1 MRTVSELI
9 FQLSVY
15 HLNTFG
21 MQRESSSP
29 SSASDWSLTD
39 INHGFLECLG
49 MLGNVRQWK
58 VGQEFQASLLC
69 QKHDHHKLTKFQQRR
84 WKHLCVTDR
93 FQQEEEWSGGHWQ
106 RGTWTYSAAVRTET
120 TKQLLAHTYCTYT
133 MYILFLMC
141 ALLQKHSLADKE
153 LFLKSCF
160 RIWCAG
166 ISLSYKKT
174 QTFSQD
180 SMQSCEKLTTSFL
193 LPEVLSGIERQM
205 LLVRCTCLTD
215 DRQVSISINAE
226 VDVPEIHPE
235 VRRGSSEKLHIRLY
249 RRQFAF

>member
-1 MRTVSELI
+1 MKW
-9 FQLSVY
+9 
-15 HLNTFG
+15 G
-21 MQRESSSP
+21 
-29 SSASDWSLTD
+29 A
-39 INHGFLECLG
+39 
-49 MLGNVRQWK
+49 
-58 VGQEFQASLLC
+58 
-69 QKHDHHKLTKFQQRR
+69 LTKR
-84 WKHLCVTDR
+84 KVNILSCSEDR
-93 FQQEEEWSGGHWQ
+93 NH
-106 RGTWTYSAAVRTET
+106 
-120 TKQLLAHTYCTYT
+120 KQLLAHTYCTYT

-193 LPEVLSGIERQM
+193 LPEVLSGIKRQM